1 MTELVLFATEAA
13 IQEPSWWHK
22 ILFFIGAWLTGMGM
36 IVSSL
41 VIVGFIGLIAISMSY
56 D

>member
-1 MTELVLFATEAA
+1 MTELVFFATEAA
-13 IQEPSWWHK
+13 LREPSWWSQ

-36 IVSSL
+36 IVSSV
-41 VIVGFIGLIAISMSY
+41 VIVGFILIAISMSY